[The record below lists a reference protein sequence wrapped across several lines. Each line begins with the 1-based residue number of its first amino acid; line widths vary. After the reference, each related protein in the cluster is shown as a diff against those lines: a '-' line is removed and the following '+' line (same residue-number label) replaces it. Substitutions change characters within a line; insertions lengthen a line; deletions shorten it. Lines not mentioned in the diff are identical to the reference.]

1 MKKLFIFL
9 LILSFLGF
17 VDSTY
22 LTIVHYKNIIPPCT
36 ITQGCE
42 TVLTSKFAT
51 IYGVPLA
58 FFGCVYFFAS
68 MIVDVLVFLH
78 NKSVWTRKIFMLFNI
93 SGLAAAFVFLYLQF
107 VTIKA
112 ACQYCLLVELIL
124 FLLFGLSI
132 LFLKRSK
139 PPLTQIS

>member
-58 FFGCVYFFAS
+58 FFGCIYFFAS
-68 MIVDVLVFLH
+68 MVMDVLIFLH
-78 NKSVWTRKIFMLFNI
+78 GKNAWTRKIFMLFNS
-93 SGLAAAFVFLYLQF
+93 SGLASAFVFLYLQF

-124 FLLFGLSI
+124 FLLFGFSI
-132 LFLKRSK
+132 LFLKRSR
-139 PPLTQIS
+139 LS

>member
-58 FFGCVYFFAS
+58 FFGCVYFFTS
-68 MIVDVLVFLH
+68 MIIDVLVFLH
-78 NKSVWTRKIFMLFNI
+78 NKSVWMRKIFMFFNS

-107 VTIKA
+107 ITIKA

-132 LFLKRSK
+132 LFLKKSK
-139 PPLTQIS
+139 HVTV